1 VTGTLPVSL
10 ATGFPEARRTR
21 PAQGEAP
28 REREKP
34 VGALEIPGVYR
45 RPVAPPD
52 EALIE
57 RVDEL
62 TDAWARDEID
72 LYPPDWAGEF
82 RDFQLGRSVVL
93 CHPQA
98 PTMDHLLAAARLL
111 VAENAVDDM
120 YCEDHGGS
128 PHGLAARLLTAQSAL
143 HPTVHPPPYGQQW
156 RAAVEAEAP
165 LRAYRSSMA
174 YFRQLAS
181 ASQAD
186 REAYDLAKLHM
197 GYLAEA
203 AHKIDSSVPRV
214 WSYLVIRQMNSFR
227 PCLSVTDAID
237 GYEIPPQLHA
247 HEAVQR
253 MLALAGLATTL
264 ANDLYS
270 YGKERDLPRFHPNL
284 PTCVAEEEDV
294 GEEEAFHR
302 SVEIHNDVMHQ
313 LEEASAT
320 IATLPVA
327 HAARYAASVNAWVDG
342 SHEWHRTNTARY
354 HLPPFLKGTPS

>member
-1 VTGTLPVSL
+1 MTGTPPTAL
-10 ATGFPEARRTR
+10 ATGFPSAPRRR
-21 PAQGEAP
+21 PGPREAP
-28 REREKP
+28 SERQEP

-45 RPVAPPD
+45 RPVPPPD
-52 EALIE
+52 EARIT

-62 TDAWARDEID
+62 TDAWARDEVD

-82 RDFQLGRSVVL
+82 RDFQFGRSVVL
-93 CHPQA
+93 CHPAA
-98 PTMDHLLAAARLL
+98 PTIEHLMAASRLL

-120 YCEDHGGS
+120 YCEDHGGG

-143 HPTVHPPPYGQQW
+143 HPTVHPPPYGAQW
-156 RAAVEAEAP
+156 RTAIEAEAP
-165 LRAYRSSMA
+165 LRAYRSSMV
-174 YFRQLAS
+174 YFRRLAS

-186 REAYDLAKLHM
+186 REVHDLAKLHM

-203 AHKIDSSVPRV
+203 AHRIDASAPPV

-227 PCLSVTDAID
+227 PCLSVADAID

-247 HEAVQR
+247 HGTVQR

-270 YGKERDLPRFHPNL
+270 YGKERDLPRFHANL
-284 PTCVAEEEDV
+284 PKCVAAEENV

-313 LEEASAT
+313 LEDASAT
-320 IATLPVA
+320 VSTLPVP
-327 HAARYAASVNAWVDG
+327 HAARYAASVNSWVDG

-354 HLPPFLKGTPS
+354 HLPPFLHTS